1 MGSAASTTEERI
13 LSEIKQNG
21 SPVDTKVQDLVNTFV
36 EHRQLDEEKLLR
48 DRTILLI
55 KQLESEIND
64 QRTALELSRLSPK
77 EQNRPGEQRR
87 LRKLIKRRK
96 TPDLRRIIGELKEFQ
111 VDTRRD
117 LLEAFPPLH
126 SVDRSIDSQMC
137 AEVLVRFGIHSAR
150 AQQAIAQTAVKLRR
164 ELR

>member
-77 EQNRPGEQRR
+77 VGCCMPRP
-87 LRKLIKRRK
+87 K
-96 TPDLRRIIGELKEFQ
+96 
-111 VDTRRD
+111 
-117 LLEAFPPLH
+117 
-126 SVDRSIDSQMC
+126 SS
-137 AEVLVRFGIHSAR
+137 
-150 AQQAIAQTAVKLRR
+150 
-164 ELR
+164 